1 MPLGK
6 MDIGTQRND
15 SLPRN
20 RLERPDEA
28 TLEMACAGVSSRPP
42 TLMGKRYML
51 TVIPVLLPMAG
62 GMAPERPG
70 LGYSHMKRGSENNG
84 DVIVWGQPPWQRKS
98 SMDLNTTFCHNQMEM
113 EG

>member
-28 TLEMACAGVSSRPP
+28 TLEMACAGVSSNTSRPP
-42 TLMGKRYML
+42 TLTGKCYML
-51 TVIPVLLPMAG
+51 TVIPVLYRWLVECTGATG
-62 GMAPERPG
+62 TGIFSYEERVG
-70 LGYSHMKRGSENNG
+70 K
-84 DVIVWGQPPWQRKS
+84 
-98 SMDLNTTFCHNQMEM
+98 
-113 EG
+113 